1 MCCPQSFKLSRFPT
15 YKLWAMWKVVFLH
28 IQGEVL
34 SQICFSLGITTEIIH
49 SVQNHTGSYCHLP
62 RIFILRGLFESI
74 NHPRI
79 YFKCQQCHKDKRYLK
94 SILWHENKNKEER
107 YGDTIPGPVLEGK
120 QRSLA
125 RTDHFP
131 CRFTSPSLSR
141 ENTRTVVK
149 LVLVDTTLLVHI
161 SSSTD
166 STRRWS
172 FHIFS
177 TVIFSINSRENF
189 WIFTCRD
196 IASESELV
204 GRYNP
209 FIHSLCDTQLGLT
222 KMRSL
227 KYTPACR
234 PISSVADIKYV
245 TSCTKQ
251 VTDLV
256 ISEWTEIRHLKVNLR
271 SFNRNMLNGWKR
283 NVSNFWGTLLFS
295 LLVQSCWHV
304 SLLVRIRQ

>member
-1 MCCPQSFKLSRFPT
+1 
-15 YKLWAMWKVVFLH
+15 MWKVGFCTYRGKFYPKYASHLVALLKLLL
-28 IQGEVL
+28 QP
-34 SQICFSLGITTEIIH
+34 IH
-49 SVQNHTGSYCHLP
+49 SEQFTIHTGSYCHLP

-74 NHPRI
+74 NHTRI
-79 YFKCQQCHKDKRYLK
+79 YFKCQECHKDKRYLK
-94 SILWHENKNKEER
+94 SILWHENMNKEER
-107 YGDTIPGPVLEGK
+107 YGDTILGPVLEGK

-141 ENTRTVVK
+141 ENTRAVVK
-149 LVLVDTTLLVHI
+149 LVLVHITPLVHI
-161 SSSTD
+161 SSFTD
-166 STRRWS
+166 STRGWS

-189 WIFTCRD
+189 WIFTCID
-196 IASESELV
+196 IASKSDLV

-209 FIHSLCDTQLGLT
+209 FIHCLCDTQLGLT

-234 PISSVADIKYV
+234 PIPLLADIKYI

-256 ISEWTEIRHLKVNLR
+256 ISEWTDRNLTLE
-271 SFNRNMLNGWKR
+271 SESLLLQSKHAEQLEMQCFKLLR
-283 NVSNFWGTLLFS
+283 NVTLLFAS
-295 LLVQSCWHV
+295 PGLLACV
-304 SLLVRIRQ
+304 SPC